1 MDRLLSI
8 IGNLTE
14 LSVKDGVKGADVA
27 RLSDSGC
34 DCCCYSQLAAG
45 QLHVVCMHTQTAMGF
60 VFVAGL
66 GSCLP
71 GRKLT
76 VANPLLSDK
85 LGNWSHD
92 QMGVR

>member
-45 QLHVVCMHTQTAMGF
+45 QLHVFVCTHKQPWGLCLWL
-60 VFVAGL
+60 GL
-66 GSCLP
+66 GLACLV
-71 GRKLT
+71 G
-76 VANPLLSDK
+76 S
-85 LGNWSHD
+85 
-92 QMGVR
+92 